1 MCFWRDG
8 TETQLRTFL
17 SLIVRHCN
25 VARVVGTF
33 LGRQKQNVQNRGGAP
48 QTLFQFSLVRSQ
60 SWQSRWHPRRVVR
73 PHSRAVSN
81 DYAPA
86 ATQTG
91 FHWYKPFVSTSENI
105 TPPSREQLVHELYEA
120 AELEHTLMCTYLYAV
135 FSLKDSGSE
144 GLSKDEAAAVARW
157 RAIILRVALEEMGHL
172 TAVWNITAA
181 LGAAPRFG
189 RGNFPLDPGTLPA
202 GVVVKLAPFNE
213 EVLQHFI
220 HLERPEG
227 SSEAEGAGFAP
238 AFAFTRGVHVS
249 RLTPMAID
257 YDTVGSFYA
266 MLGANLRAFVDK
278 HGESVAF
285 CGDPALQ
292 LSSQDTGLTG
302 VEPVICSKTALAA
315 FTAIVQQGE
324 GAPADAVG
332 SHYQRF
338 LAIRDELASLKAQN
352 PAFEPAYP
360 AAVNPVLRPPLRR
373 EGRVWLE
380 NEAAAATV
388 DVANSAYALMLRLIA
403 HAYLLPRPAPAKGL
417 VIDLARG
424 LMRAVTLWGE
434 RAARLP
440 AGPSN
445 PNCHA
450 GMSFTAL
457 RDAAAIPPGTS
468 ANRFFLERLSEIAAG
483 AATLEQSGDPRSAS
497 ASRIV
502 ADLVKRA
509 TRGLDT
515 ERRTLAPASAVM
527 IDVPAPAE
535 AAAGNGSP
543 ASQAVTGGPPVPI
556 VVNGVEHIEGK
567 GLTLLYELKKCIHA
581 RFCVTGA
588 PQVFLANVKGPW
600 IVPDAIRTE
609 ALVEIAHACP
619 SGAIRYQRK
628 DGVPD
633 ETPPPVNLISIR
645 EAGPYAV
652 RADLQL
658 DGGPAGTFR
667 ATLCR
672 CGASKNKPFCDGSHH
687 EVNFSATGEP
697 PTGKADMLDQ
707 RGGALSIDPQLDGP
721 LKVRGNLEIT
731 SGTGRVV
738 ARIVQANLCRCGAS
752 NNKPFC
758 DGSHARIGFR
768 SN

>member
-1 MCFWRDG
+1 M
-8 TETQLRTFL
+8 
-17 SLIVRHCN
+17 
-25 VARVVGTF
+25 
-33 LGRQKQNVQNRGGAP
+33 
-48 QTLFQFSLVRSQ
+48 
-60 SWQSRWHPRRVVR
+60 
-73 PHSRAVSN
+73 
-81 DYAPA
+81 
-86 ATQTG
+86 
-91 FHWYKPFVSTSENI
+91 

-135 FSLKDSGSE
+135 FSLKDGEAE
-144 GLSKDEAAAVARW
+144 GLSKDEAVTVARW
-157 RAIILRVALEEMGHL
+157 RGTILRVALEEMGHL

-189 RGNFPLDPGTLPA
+189 RGNFPLDPGALPA
-202 GVVVKLAPFNE
+202 GVVVKLAPFNQD
-213 EVLQHFI
+213 VLQHFI

-227 SSEAEGAGFAP
+227 SSEAEGFAP
-238 AFAFTRGVHVS
+238 VFAFTRGMLVP

-266 MLGANLRAFVDK
+266 MLGANLRAFVDL
-278 HGESVAF
+278 HGESAAF
-285 CGDPALQ
+285 CGDPSLQ
-292 LSSQDTGLTG
+292 MSSQEAGLAG
-302 VEPVICSKTALAA
+302 VDPVVCLKTALAA
-315 FTAIVQQGE
+315 FAAIVQQGE

-332 SHYQRF
+332 SHFQRF
-338 LAIRDELASLKAQN
+338 LAIRDELTALKALN
-352 PAFEPAYP
+352 PSFEPAHP

-388 DVANSAYALMLRLIA
+388 NVANSAYALMMRLIA
-403 HAYLLPRPAPAKGL
+403 HAYLLRGPSPTKGL
-417 VIDLARG
+417 VMDLARG

-445 PNCHA
+445 PSCHA

-468 ANRFFLERLSEIAAG
+468 ANRLFLERLDEIATG
-483 AATLEQSGDPRSAS
+483 ARVLERSGDSRSAN

-502 ADLVKRA
+502 ADLVKRGA
-509 TRGLDT
+509 RGLDR
-515 ERRTLAPASAVM
+515 ERGTLAAPSAVS
-527 IDVPAPAE
+527 VARSE
-535 AAAGNGSP
+535 ATAQTP
-543 ASQAVTGGPPVPI
+543 RHVTPMPEATTAGPPVPTVI
-556 VVNGVEHIEGK
+556 DGVEHIEGR
-567 GLTLLYELKKCIHA
+567 GLTLLYDLKKCIHA

-628 DGVPD
+628 DAVPD
-633 ETPPPVNLISIR
+633 EAPPLVNLISIR

-652 RADLQL
+652 RADFQL
-658 DGGPAGTFR
+658 DGSPVGTYR

-672 CGASKNKPFCDGSHH
+672 CGASNNKPFCDGSHH

-697 PTGKADMLDQ
+697 PTGKADMLEQ
-707 RGGALSIDPQLDGP
+707 RGGELTIDPQLDGP
-721 LKVRGNLEIT
+721 LRVRGNLEIT

-738 ARIVQANLCRCGAS
+738 ARVVQANLCRCGAS

-758 DGSHARIGFR
+758 DGSHVRIGFR